1 MNRQIKFRVWDKEK
15 LKFLIN
21 DHTKNIEFNLWDWAD
36 SMSTCLIFPLDSYIF
51 QEYTGL
57 TDKNKNPICEGDIV
71 SFLYEASEHEVER
84 EIGEVTFSEGIFYFG
99 KSLFASNDVTFSVDS
114 IEILGNIYTKPCTP
128 DPNGECLHCDEPI
141 DTCAFKSVPSNKF

>member
-1 MNRQIKFRVWDKEK
+1 MSREYKFRVYIPEFGK
-15 LKFLIN
+15 LVYFDLN
-21 DHTKNIEFNLWDWAD
+21 DFDYSHRY
-36 SMSTCLIFPLDSYIF
+36 LDSPEHPV
-51 QEYTGL
+51 QQYTGIK
-57 TDKNKNPICEGDIV
+57 DKSGKLIYEGDIV

-99 KSLFASNDVTFSVDS
+99 KSLFASNDVNFSVDS
-114 IEILGNIYTKPCTP
+114 IEIIGNIYTKPCTP